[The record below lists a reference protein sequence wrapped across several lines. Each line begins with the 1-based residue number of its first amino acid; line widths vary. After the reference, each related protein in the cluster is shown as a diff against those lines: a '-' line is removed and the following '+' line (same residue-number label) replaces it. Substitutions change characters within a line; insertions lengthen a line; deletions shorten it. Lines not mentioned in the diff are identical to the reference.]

1 MRETQYKTKG
11 NKDHLPL
18 RDLLTAKISVR
29 SKLNDE
35 IKVLRTQNDDKKVAI
50 EELVFYLF
58 KINFY
63 LCLLVS
69 FLFVHVLLNF
79 PLS

>member
-63 LCLLVS
+63 LC
-69 FLFVHVLLNF
+69 
-79 PLS
+79 

>member
-18 RDLLTAKISVR
+18 KDLLSVKISER
-29 SKLNDE
+29 SRLNDE
-35 IKVLRTQNDDKKVAI
+35 IKVLRTQNDEKKVAI

-58 KINFY
+58 AINFY
-63 LCLLVS
+63 LCRLLANSS
-69 FLFVHVLLNF
+69 FIMF
-79 PLS
+79 